1 MFSLLSSKTL
11 FFCDLSH
18 MNFFFLNGKYKE
30 ETKNM
35 LYLNQIFKMEI
46 NNFADNVIGETGIVN
61 NLTSNSQTIFL
72 DHNYDNPVI
81 FAQPLSYNG
90 AEAAIVRIEDI
101 KGDRFTASVQEPS
114 NLDGKHGNESFSY
127 LVLEKGTWQ
136 LEDDT
141 LLEVGKVNTNLLS
154 SDGWKNVNF
163 TNDFADDPLIFS
175 QVQTDNG
182 SDLVHTRQ
190 RNTNNSGFQITMQ
203 EEEARNNSGHA
214 TETLGWLAIDAGK
227 GKWSQNNY
235 LARQTVNSVN
245 HDWHTVGFKNNFSQ
259 SPVFLASIGT
269 YHGADPS
276 GLRYSNLNRD
286 RVKLKIEEDT
296 SKDAEVYHSNEAV
309 NFLAIA
315 GNNPLRGFPFEEKP
329 SGGNSSS
336 GVGGVNWNSLIEKSK
351 TDSFIHYGQSGGK
364 RTIVGPQ
371 VNFNRTLTWESPQFQ
386 GDYIAVTARPDAK
399 ALTVHVD
406 GTGGFAGYVN
416 EYVPTSWDEIVRVDA
431 VHQDVTIEGKVE
443 HTFGNESNWV
453 SGPKIS
459 TRPCNK
465 KSECEDIWES
475 GWNEN
480 YIVENS
486 LRTPEQMHEIYTRP
500 ARNGKYLGETYHDGS
515 TYKHYS
521 YTHPNHGKWKMFT
534 AIRQNYRLSGEVHV
548 APILKKWRNNGMK
561 NGYINW
567 VEYNIELFGK
577 GPWEGTM
584 EIKNFQTTDNW
595 KTGK

>member
-136 LEDDT
+136 LENDT

-154 SDGWKNVNF
+154 SDGWKKVDF

-182 SDLVHTRQ
+182 ADLVHTRQ
-190 RNTNNSGFQITMQ
+190 RNTNTSGFQITMQ
-203 EEEARNNSGHA
+203 EEQALNNSGHA
-214 TETLGWLAIDAGK
+214 SETLGWLAIDAGN

-235 LARQTVNSVN
+235 LAGQTGNSVN
-245 HDWHTVGFKNNFSQ
+245 HDWYTIGFKNNFSQ
-259 SPVFLASIGT
+259 SPVLLASIDT
-269 YHGADPS
+269 YNGADPS
-276 GLRYSNLNRD
+276 GLRYTNLNRD
-286 RVKLKIEEDT
+286 RVNIKVEEDT

-309 NFLAIA
+309 NFLAVA

-329 SGGNSSS
+329 SGENSSS

-351 TDSFIHYGQSGGK
+351 TDSFIQYGQSGGK
-364 RTIVGPQ
+364 AATVGPR
-371 VNFNRTLTWESPQFQ
+371 VNFNRTLVWESPNFK
-386 GDYIAVTARPDAK
+386 GDYIAVTAPGVK
-399 ALTVHVD
+399 AITFHTKNS
-406 GTGGFAGYVN
+406 TGGHAAYVS
-416 EYVPTSWDEIVRVDA
+416 EYVPASWDEPLRLDD
-431 VHQDVTIEGKVE
+431 VHQDVTIRGRVE
-443 HTFGNESNWV
+443 HNFDNENRWAF
-453 SGPKIS
+453 GPKVS
-459 TRPCNK
+459 AHPCAK
-465 KSECEDIWES
+465 KSECEDIWKS
-475 GWNEN
+475 GWYEN

-486 LRTPEQMHEIYTRP
+486 SWTPEQMHERYTKP
-500 ARNGKYLGETYHDGS
+500 EFNGKYLGETYHDGS
-515 TYKHYS
+515 AYKHYRV
-521 YTHPNHGKWKMFT
+521 THPVHGKWKLFW
-534 AIRQNYRLSGEVHV
+534 AVRQNYRSSGEVHI
-548 APILKKWRNNGMK
+548 APILEKWRENGMK
-561 NGYINW
+561 NGYLSWI
-567 VEYNIELFGK
+567 EYNMELFGK
-577 GPWEGTM
+577 GPWEGTFK
-584 EIKNFQTTDNW
+584 ISDFQTTDNW